1 MQMTSVCGMLYLH
14 NISPLL
20 RWSLYFLKTERGIA
34 TFVCISVLGKN
45 QIATPGRHLPS
56 LIQILKRL
64 IEFTH
69 HPTSVPL
76 SVGLDQYFSV
86 PL

>member
-1 MQMTSVCGMLYLH
+1 MA
-14 NISPLL
+14 LL
-20 RWSLYFLKTERGIA
+20 LSQVSCAGE
-34 TFVCISVLGKN
+34 N
-45 QIATPGRHLPS
+45 QIAAPGRHLSS
-56 LIQILKRL
+56 LIQILKHL

-76 SVGLDQYFSV
+76 SDGLDQYYSV